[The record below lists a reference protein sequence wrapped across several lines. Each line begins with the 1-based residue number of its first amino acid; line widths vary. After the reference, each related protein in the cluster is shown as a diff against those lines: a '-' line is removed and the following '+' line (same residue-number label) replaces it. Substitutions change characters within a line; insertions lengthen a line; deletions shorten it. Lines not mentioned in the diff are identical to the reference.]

1 MTREPST
8 TTIGFRL
15 DEAQLRSL
23 ETFRVASDR
32 SLHDTARRLL
42 LDRLSMLAL
51 DEIKADVADLN
62 ASIADLRRDFVV
74 VSKRLM
80 YMTNEVEA
88 SELSQWFSENVRSSG

>member
-1 MTREPST
+1 
-8 TTIGFRL
+8 
-15 DEAQLRSL
+15 
-23 ETFRVASDR
+23 
-32 SLHDTARRLL
+32 
-42 LDRLSMLAL
+42 MLAL